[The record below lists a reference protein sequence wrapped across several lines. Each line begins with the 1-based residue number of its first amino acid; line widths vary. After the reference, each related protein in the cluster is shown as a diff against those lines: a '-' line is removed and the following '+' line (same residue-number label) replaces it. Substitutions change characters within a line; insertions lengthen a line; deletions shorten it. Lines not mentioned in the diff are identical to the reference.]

1 MFYSNRLNNRSNI
14 QELTLEELVNRLS
27 CKSDVFVVSCYYGLD
42 TIQKFFDKMYEC
54 GKQGRTTTVIVS
66 SQGSSTDRL
75 ISILK
80 DLTRVKLH
88 QTQKLYVYESSSLL
102 HTKLYLSMDSNV
114 SKNTCCLVGSL
125 NLSDNAF
132 YSNEEILVDIVE
144 TKDKKAA
151 SDYIDSI
158 LYGNDKCLI
167 NIKDLQNK
175 MKDVADDDIEDY
187 LRNKYSKEYG
197 SVSNSTIKEF
207 ISCGYIFFKAQRNFS
222 LTYRQDSL
230 WDKWISNI
238 DPQNRKL
245 LIPNTK
251 NPRLNVYDLLGINEE
266 NDETD
271 AIYIKQHSV
280 ETNLGYWVPIG
291 KRHDFIQKKIDE
303 IKKQREERYNCIC
316 KILAQNSENLS
327 DDSLEEEEPDA
338 LKRLKDSF
346 NRLNTLLAE
355 EKKLKPEAF
364 NDLKDEFCAF
374 IQDKLI
380 WFKKE
385 KNKELYNQNG
395 IYFNPMPNFWDDV
408 PAVKE
413 FRESFCDDINLR
425 HSKNGKKVVDVLYKY
440 FELEKGEM
448 DLNKKL
454 GEWEKFDTES
464 FKPKG

>member
-1 MFYSNRLNNRSNI
+1 MFYSNKLHNRSNI
-14 QELTLEELVNRLS
+14 KKLTLDELVNRLS

-42 TIQKFFDKMYEC
+42 TIQNFFDKMYEC

-66 SQGSSTDRL
+66 SQGNSTDRL

-80 DLTRVKLH
+80 DLICVELH

-125 NLSDNAF
+125 NLSENAF
-132 YSNEEILVDIVE
+132 SSNEEILVDVTE
-144 TKDKKAA
+144 TVDKKSA

-158 LYGNDKCLI
+158 LYGNDKFLI
-167 NIKDLQNK
+167 NVKDLQNEVK
-175 MKDVADDDIEDY
+175 NVADGDLEDY

-207 ISCGYIFFKAQRNFS
+207 LSSGYIFFKAQRNFS

-230 WDKWISNI
+230 WDKWISDI

-266 NDETD
+266 IDETD

-291 KRHDFIQKKIDE
+291 KRHDFIQKNIDE
-303 IKKQREERYNCIC
+303 IKTQRERRFKYIYEA
-316 KILAQNSENLS
+316 LAENSEKLS
-327 DDSLEEEEPDA
+327 DDSLNEEEFDA

-355 EKKLKPEAF
+355 EKKLKPKDF
-364 NDLKDEFCAF
+364 SDLKDEFRTF
-374 IQDKLI
+374 IQDKLN

-385 KNKELYNQNG
+385 KNKGLYNQNG

-413 FRESFCDDINLR
+413 FRESFCDDIYLR
-425 HSKNGKKVVDVLYKY
+425 HSKKGKKVVDVLYKY
-440 FELEKGEM
+440 FEMEKGEM

-454 GEWEKFDTES
+454 DEWEKLDAES
-464 FKPKG
+464 FNLKG

>member
-1 MFYSNRLNNRSNI
+1 MFYSNKLHNRSNI
-14 QELTLEELVNRLS
+14 KKLTLDELVNRLS

-42 TIQKFFDKMYEC
+42 TIQNFFDKMYEC

-66 SQGSSTDRL
+66 SQGNSTDRL

-80 DLTRVKLH
+80 DLICVELH

-125 NLSDNAF
+125 NLSENAF
-132 YSNEEILVDIVE
+132 SSNEEILVDVTE
-144 TKDKKAA
+144 TVDKKSA

-158 LYGNDKCLI
+158 LYGNDKFLI
-167 NIKDLQNK
+167 NVKDLQNEVK
-175 MKDVADDDIEDY
+175 NVADGNLEDY
-187 LRNKYSKEYG
+187 LRNKYSKNYG
-197 SVSNSTIKEF
+197 SVSNNTIKEF
-207 ISCGYIFFKAQRNFS
+207 IGSGYIFFKAQRNFS
-222 LTYRQDSL
+222 LTYPQKSL
-230 WDKWISNI
+230 WDEWISNI

-266 NDETD
+266 IDETET
-271 AIYIKQHSV
+271 IYIKQNSV
-280 ETNLGYWVPIG
+280 ETSLGYWVPSG
-291 KRHDFIQKKIDE
+291 KKHDFIKKKIDE
-303 IKKQREERYNCIC
+303 IKKQREKRYESIC
-316 KILAQNSENLS
+316 KILAQNDKELSE
-327 DDSLEEEEPDA
+327 DSLEEKEPGA
-338 LKRLKDSF
+338 LKRLRDSF

-364 NDLKDEFCAF
+364 NDLKDEFCNL
-374 IQDKLI
+374 IQDKLK

-440 FELEKGEM
+440 FEMEKGEM

-454 GEWEKFDTES
+454 DEWEKYDTEP